1 MLTPSLNQDSLIP
14 TFSGP
19 LAGVSMKVLS
29 NLVDVAGA
37 PGAADHITE
46 LTLGKYAV
54 DRSFVSA
61 FLPAHI
67 NRLYE
72 TMNTDERDSQYAS
85 AWRKAVTYLE
95 AGGHGLKEKYDETGN
110 LIPPSI
116 AEQEE
121 YRQRIKNTVTGILG
135 TRFIF
140 GFFAPASPS
149 IQLKAD
155 MEQWISDNGKA
166 NFKQAWNSLLD
177 QYPGDYDSAM
187 AKWVELFPNEIPFT
201 VPESE
206 KKTVAI
212 IKYAEESG
220 KFVDENKDLFAK
232 YPQGAAFLIPNKSG
246 FSWDAY
252 KTMKDMGLKYNK
264 RVDDYLREVQTAAD
278 LQKYYSKKN
287 EYESSLEGMVTDFE
301 RTTARREFTEWAKV
315 FKAGRPLVQEE
326 LAQGGKKAIERQ
338 NALDDLRYMLNDKT
352 VTVRGPIQESLK
364 QMLDIYD
371 SYKIQK
377 EALQGLSGASNL
389 VTFMQDEAIVKLRQL
404 AKANENTMSAYNTM
418 FASLIGDTDG

>member
-1 MLTPSLNQDSLIP
+1 
-14 TFSGP
+14 
-19 LAGVSMKVLS
+19 
-29 NLVDVAGA
+29 
-37 PGAADHITE
+37 
-46 LTLGKYAV
+46 
-54 DRSFVSA
+54 
-61 FLPAHI
+61 
-67 NRLYE
+67 
-72 TMNTDERDSQYAS
+72 MNTDERDSQYAS

-149 IQLKAD
+149 VQLKAD
-155 MEQWISDNGKA
+155 MAQWISDNGKA

-201 VPESE
+201 IPESE

-220 KFVDENKDLFAK
+220 KFVEDNTELFK
-232 YPQGAAFLIPNKSG
+232 QYPQGAAFLIPNKSG

-264 RVDDYLREVQTAAD
+264 RVDDYLREVQTASD

-301 RTTARREFTEWAKV
+301 RTLARKEFTEWSKV

-338 NALDDLRYMLNDKT
+338 NALDDLRKMLNDKS
-352 VTVRGPIQESLK
+352 VTVRGPIQKSLK
-364 QMLDIYD
+364 EMLDTYD

-377 EALQGLSGASNL
+377 DALQGLSGTSNL